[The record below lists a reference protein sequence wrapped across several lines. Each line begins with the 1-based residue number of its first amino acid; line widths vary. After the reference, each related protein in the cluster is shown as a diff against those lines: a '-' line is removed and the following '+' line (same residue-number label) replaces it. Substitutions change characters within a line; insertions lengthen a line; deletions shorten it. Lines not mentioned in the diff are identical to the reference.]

1 MGFFNRISGR
11 RLFSELR
18 LILAEEKPVMALRRM
33 NQFGLLEVI
42 HPQMHLDSK
51 TESLVVSAEKVLTWH
66 KLLFLDDACRR
77 WMVYLLVIE
86 HPFNREMAREFCQRL
101 ELNERHQKVLVD
113 QKVKADAC
121 LKWLGSHQEMQ
132 NSALYRQLDVFH
144 TESLLYM
151 MSVTSREDTRRAI
164 SKYFTTLRQT
174 TTFLTGK
181 DLKRLGVE
189 PGPIYR
195 RILNALLDA
204 RLDHRVKSRED
215 EWAFVKHQW
224 TVEEASHD

>member
-1 MGFFNRISGR
+1 MGFFKQISGR

-18 LILAEEKPVMALRRM
+18 LILAEKKPVMALRRM

-51 TESLVVSAEKVLTWH
+51 TESLVVSAEKILTWH
-66 KLLFLDDACRR
+66 KLLFLDDTCRR

-113 QKVKADAC
+113 QKVKADTC
-121 LKWLGSHQEMQ
+121 LKWLASHREPQ
-132 NSALYRQLDVFH
+132 NSTLYRQLNVVD
-144 TESLLYM
+144 TEPLLYM
-151 MSVTSREDTRRAI
+151 MSVTSQEDTRRAI
-164 SKYFTTLRQT
+164 SKYFTTLRPT
-174 TTFLTGK
+174 TTFLRGK

-189 PGPIYR
+189 PGPVYR
-195 RILNALLDA
+195 RLLNALLDA

-215 EWAFVKHQW
+215 ELAFVKNQW
-224 TVEEASHD
+224 PVEKNPV